1 MGNRY
6 KRMVTLGMVSFTA
19 ILAWVYCAL
28 AYRTE
33 TVYIAI
39 ISLVL
44 IASIYAFLLS
54 LVDIRIEKEQ
64 QMQDFI
70 VKTLQESIKQDNS
83 DVVDC
88 LNDMERL
95 AKASYV
101 QQRKMATYLSSQE
114 EQLDTAVKKT
124 AKLLIGYD
132 RKKEE
137 EAAQKAEQK
146 QKEEKMQAALEEQ
159 KKPDHTA
166 MILDAF
172 EKLTGD
178 VQAVV
183 AQLAEVTAQITAL
196 RDSVDAIE
204 IPKVVETVAPVASVA
219 EAPAQ
224 AAETADADALP
235 QPTDIAQDVEP
246 EAADIMQTVE
256 PEVADIAQTVEPEM
270 AEPDHVQDVEPEVS
284 DIAQPV
290 EPEVT
295 ELEHEQDKEPEATEI
310 AQTVEPEAADV
321 GTELEHV
328 QDMEPE
334 APHTEQEESAAFDTE
349 DFFSQFG
356 GSEDQTLK
364 EEAQFKEDTTNAG
377 MMDQSMI
384 DALLGNLASGNK
396 SADNT
401 KPADVIPFP
410 QQEQMDVSKEEAH
423 TEEITEAANEME
435 HEIEA
440 AVAATEEEENHTD
453 TASVTQ
459 APVDDSPNRALSPE
473 EIAAL
478 FASMQ

>member
-1 MGNRY
+1 
-6 KRMVTLGMVSFTA
+6 MVTLGMVSFTA
-19 ILAWVYCAL
+19 ILAWVYCVL

-64 QMQDFI
+64 QMQEYI
-70 VKTLQESIKQDNS
+70 AKTLKESLKQDNS

-95 AKASYV
+95 AKAAYV

-114 EQLDTAVKKT
+114 EQLDAAVKKT

-146 QKEEKMQAALEEQ
+146 QKEEEMQAALEEQ

-183 AQLAEVTAQITAL
+183 AQLSEVTAQITAL

-204 IPKVVETVAPVASVA
+204 IPKMVEAVAPVA

-224 AAETADADALP
+224 VAETDDADALP
-235 QPTDIAQDVEP
+235 QPADIAQDMDPEAAEARTEPEREQDTEP
-246 EAADIMQTVE
+246 EA
-256 PEVADIAQTVEPEM
+256 ADIAQTVEPEV
-270 AEPDHVQDVEPEVS
+270 AEADHVQDAEPEVA

-295 ELEHEQDKEPEATEI
+295 ELKHVQD
-310 AQTVEPEAADV
+310 VEPEAADIAQTV
-321 GTELEHV
+321 
-328 QDMEPE
+328 EPE

-356 GSEDQTLK
+356 GSEDQALK

-423 TEEITEAANEME
+423 TEEIAEAANEME

-453 TASVTQ
+453 TASVAQ
-459 APVDDSPNRALSPE
+459 ASVDDNPNRTLSPE

>member
-33 TVYIAI
+33 TVYVAI

-64 QMQDFI
+64 QMQEYI
-70 VKTLQESIKQDNS
+70 AKTLQESIKQDNS

-114 EQLDTAVKKT
+114 EQLDAAVKKT

-224 AAETADADALP
+224 VAETADADALP

-246 EAADIMQTVE
+246 EAADVRTE
-256 PEVADIAQTVEPEM
+256 FE
-270 AEPDHVQDVEPEVS
+270 HVQDM
-284 DIAQPV
+284 
-290 EPEVT
+290 
-295 ELEHEQDKEPEATEI
+295 EPEATEI

-321 GTELEHV
+321 RTELEHV

-384 DALLGNLASGNK
+384 DALLGSMASGNK

-459 APVDDSPNRALSPE
+459 APVDDNPNRALSPE

>member
-19 ILAWVYCAL
+19 ILAWVYCVL

-64 QMQDFI
+64 QMQEYI
-70 VKTLQESIKQDNS
+70 AKTLQESLKQDNS

-95 AKASYV
+95 AKAAYV

-114 EQLDTAVKKT
+114 EQLDAAVKKT

-146 QKEEKMQAALEEQ
+146 QKEEEMQAALEEQ

-183 AQLAEVTAQITAL
+183 AQLSEVTAQITAL

-204 IPKVVETVAPVASVA
+204 IPKMVEAVVPVAETPEQVA
-219 EAPAQ
+219 E
-224 AAETADADALP
+224 TDDADAW
-235 QPTDIAQDVEP
+235 TESEHEQDMEP
-246 EAADIMQTVE
+246 EAA
-256 PEVADIAQTVEPEM
+256 
-270 AEPDHVQDVEPEVS
+270 

-295 ELEHEQDKEPEATEI
+295 E
-310 AQTVEPEAADV
+310 AQTELDHVQDMDPEAADLV
-321 GTELEHV
+321 QLVEPEVTETDHV
-328 QDMEPE
+328 QDTEPE

-349 DFFSQFG
+349 DFFSQCG
-356 GSEDQTLK
+356 GSDDQTLK

-423 TEEITEAANEME
+423 TEEIAEAANEME

-440 AVAATEEEENHTD
+440 AVAATEEEENHAD
-453 TASVTQ
+453 TASVAQ
-459 APVDDSPNRALSPE
+459 ASVDDNPNRTLSPE

>member
-64 QMQDFI
+64 QMQEYI
-70 VKTLQESIKQDNS
+70 AKTLQESLKQDNS
-83 DVVDC
+83 DVVNC

-114 EQLDTAVKKT
+114 EQLDAAVKKT

-183 AQLAEVTAQITAL
+183 AQLAEVTKQITAL

-224 AAETADADALP
+224 VAETADADALP

-246 EAADIMQTVE
+246 EAADVR
-256 PEVADIAQTVEPEM
+256 
-270 AEPDHVQDVEPEVS
+270 
-284 DIAQPV
+284 
-290 EPEVT
+290 T
-295 ELEHEQDKEPEATEI
+295 ELEHVQDMEPEATEI

-321 GTELEHV
+321 RTELEHV

-453 TASVTQ
+453 TASATQ
-459 APVDDSPNRALSPE
+459 APVDDNPNRALSPE

>member
-19 ILAWVYCAL
+19 ILAWVYCVL

-44 IASIYAFLLS
+44 IAGIYAFLLS
-54 LVDIRIEKEQ
+54 LVDIRTEKEQ
-64 QMQDFI
+64 QMRDYI
-70 VKTLQESIKQDNS
+70 AKTLQESMKQDNS
-83 DVVDC
+83 ELVDC

-101 QQRKMATYLSSQE
+101 QQRKTATYLSAQE
-114 EQLDTAVKKT
+114 EQLDTVMKKAV
-124 AKLLIGYD
+124 KLLISYD

-137 EAAQKAEQK
+137 EATQKAELK
-146 QKEEKMQAALEEQ
+146 QKEVQMQAALEEQ
-159 KKPDHTA
+159 KKPDQTA
-166 MILDAF
+166 MILEAF

-183 AQLAEVTAQITAL
+183 AQLSEVTAQITAL

-204 IPKVVETVAPVASVA
+204 IPKVVEAVAPVVT
-219 EAPAQ
+219 EAPVQ
-224 AAETADADALP
+224 
-235 QPTDIAQDVEP
+235 VP
-246 EAADIMQTVE
+246 EAAVTDIQ
-256 PEVADIAQTVEPEM
+256 PEKADMPAV
-270 AEPDHVQDVEPEVS
+270 
-284 DIAQPV
+284 
-290 EPEVT
+290 
-295 ELEHEQDKEPEATEI
+295 ELEPTDI
-310 AQTVEPEAADV
+310 AQTVEPEAA
-321 GTELEHV
+321 HV
-328 QDMEPE
+328 QPEPADSAQVQAPE
-334 APHTEQEESAAFDTE
+334 AAHVDPEETATFNTE
-349 DFFSQFG
+349 DFFSRFG

-364 EEAQFKEDTTNAG
+364 EEAEFKEDTTNAG

-396 SADNT
+396 STDNT

-410 QQEQMDVSKEEAH
+410 QQDDVSKEEAH
-423 TEEITEAANEME
+423 TEEVSEAVSEME
-435 HEIEA
+435 HEIED
-440 AVAATEEEENHTD
+440 AVAATEEVEHGD
-453 TASVTQ
+453 DASAVQTP
-459 APVDDSPNRALSPE
+459 ADDNPNRTLSPE

>member
-64 QMQDFI
+64 QMQEYI
-70 VKTLQESIKQDNS
+70 AKTLQESIKQDNS

-114 EQLDTAVKKT
+114 EQLDAAVKKT

-146 QKEEKMQAALEEQ
+146 QKEDEMQAALEEQ

-183 AQLAEVTAQITAL
+183 AQLAEVTKQITAL

-204 IPKVVETVAPVASVA
+204 IPKVVETVAPVA

-235 QPTDIAQDVEP
+235 
-246 EAADIMQTVE
+246 
-256 PEVADIAQTVEPEM
+256 
-270 AEPDHVQDVEPEVS
+270 
-284 DIAQPV
+284 
-290 EPEVT
+290 
-295 ELEHEQDKEPEATEI
+295 
-310 AQTVEPEAADV
+310 
-321 GTELEHV
+321 
-328 QDMEPE
+328 
-334 APHTEQEESAAFDTE
+334 
-349 DFFSQFG
+349 
-356 GSEDQTLK
+356 
-364 EEAQFKEDTTNAG
+364 
-377 MMDQSMI
+377 
-384 DALLGNLASGNK
+384 
-396 SADNT
+396 
-401 KPADVIPFP
+401 
-410 QQEQMDVSKEEAH
+410 
-423 TEEITEAANEME
+423 
-435 HEIEA
+435 
-440 AVAATEEEENHTD
+440 
-453 TASVTQ
+453 
-459 APVDDSPNRALSPE
+459 
-473 EIAAL
+473 
-478 FASMQ
+478 

>member
-64 QMQDFI
+64 QMQEYI
-70 VKTLQESIKQDNS
+70 AKTLQESLKQANS

-114 EQLDTAVKKT
+114 EQLDAAVKKT

-146 QKEEKMQAALEEQ
+146 EKEEKMQAALEEQ

-204 IPKVVETVAPVASVA
+204 IPKVVETVAPVVSVA
-219 EAPAQ
+219 EA
-224 AAETADADALP
+224 ADADALP
-235 QPTDIAQDVEP
+235 QPTDIAQDMGP
-246 EAADIMQTVE
+246 EAADVR
-256 PEVADIAQTVEPEM
+256 
-270 AEPDHVQDVEPEVS
+270 
-284 DIAQPV
+284 
-290 EPEVT
+290 T
-295 ELEHEQDKEPEATEI
+295 ELEHVQDMEPEATEI
-310 AQTVEPEAADV
+310 AQTVEPEAAEV
-321 GTELEHV
+321 RTELEHV

-453 TASVTQ
+453 IASVTQ
-459 APVDDSPNRALSPE
+459 APVDDNPNRALSPE

>member
-54 LVDIRIEKEQ
+54 LVDIRVEKEQ

-70 VKTLQESIKQDNS
+70 AKTMQDSMKQDNS
-83 DVVDC
+83 ELVDC
-88 LNDMERL
+88 LNELERL
-95 AKASYV
+95 LKASYV
-101 QQRKMATYLSSQE
+101 QQRKTVTYLSAQE

-137 EAAQKAEQK
+137 ETAQKAEQK
-146 QKEEKMQAALEEQ
+146 EKEEKMQAALEAQ
-159 KKPDHTA
+159 NKPDHTA

-178 VQAVV
+178 VQAIVT
-183 AQLAEVTAQITAL
+183 QLSEATAQIAAL

-204 IPKVVETVAPVASVA
+204 IPKVVEAAAPVASVA
-219 EAPAQ
+219 EAQVTEPAV
-224 AAETADADALP
+224 ADAWTESERV
-235 QPTDIAQDVEP
+235 QDIEP
-246 EAADIMQTVE
+246 ET
-256 PEVADIAQTVEPEM
+256 ADIAQTVEPEVT
-270 AEPDHVQDVEPEVS
+270 ELEHVQDTEPETA
-284 DIAQPV
+284 DITQTV

-295 ELEHEQDKEPEATEI
+295 ELEH
-310 AQTVEPEAADV
+310 
-321 GTELEHV
+321 V
-328 QDMEPE
+328 QNTEPE
-334 APHTEQEESAAFDTE
+334 APHTEQEEPAAFDTE
-349 DFFSQFG
+349 DFFSRFG
-356 GSEDQTLK
+356 GSEDQALK

-410 QQEQMDVSKEEAH
+410 QQEQTDVSKEEAH
-423 TEEITEAANEME
+423 TEEIAEAASEME

-453 TASVTQ
+453 TASVAQ
-459 APVDDSPNRALSPE
+459 ASVDDNPNRTLSPE

>member
-28 AYRTE
+28 AYRME

-54 LVDIRIEKEQ
+54 LVDIRVEKEQ

-70 VKTLQESIKQDNS
+70 AKTLQESMKQDNS

-114 EQLDTAVKKT
+114 EQLDAAVKKT

-146 QKEEKMQAALEEQ
+146 EKEEKMQAALEEQ

-183 AQLAEVTAQITAL
+183 AQLSEATAQIAAL

-204 IPKVVETVAPVASVA
+204 IPKVVETTAPVASVA

-224 AAETADADALP
+224 VMETAVADALP
-235 QPTDIAQDVEP
+235 QP
-246 EAADIMQTVE
+246 ADI
-256 PEVADIAQTVEPEM
+256 
-270 AEPDHVQDVEPEVS
+270 VQDVEPESADVR
-284 DIAQPV
+284 
-290 EPEVT
+290 T
-295 ELEHEQDKEPEATEI
+295 ELEHVQDMEPEATEI
-310 AQTVEPEAADV
+310 AQTVEPEAA
-321 GTELEHV
+321 
-328 QDMEPE
+328 
-334 APHTEQEESAAFDTE
+334 HTEQEEPAAFDTE

-410 QQEQMDVSKEEAH
+410 QQEQTDVSKEEAH
-423 TEEITEAANEME
+423 TEEIAETANEME

-453 TASVTQ
+453 TASVAQ
-459 APVDDSPNRALSPE
+459 APVDDNSNRTLSPE

>member
-64 QMQDFI
+64 QMQEYI
-70 VKTLQESIKQDNS
+70 AKTLQESLKQDNS

-114 EQLDTAVKKT
+114 EQLDAAVKKT

-166 MILDAF
+166 MMLDAF

-183 AQLAEVTAQITAL
+183 AQLAEVTKQITAL

-219 EAPAQ
+219 E
-224 AAETADADALP
+224 TADADALP
-235 QPTDIAQDVEP
+235 QPTDIA
-246 EAADIMQTVE
+246 
-256 PEVADIAQTVEPEM
+256 
-270 AEPDHVQDVEPEVS
+270 QDVEPEVS

-295 ELEHEQDKEPEATEI
+295 ELEHVQDK
-310 AQTVEPEAADV
+310 
-321 GTELEHV
+321 
-328 QDMEPE
+328 EPE

>member
-19 ILAWVYCAL
+19 ILAWVYCIL
-28 AYRTE
+28 TYRTE

-54 LVDIRIEKEQ
+54 LVDIREEKER
-64 QMQDFI
+64 QMQDYI
-70 VKTLQESIKQDNS
+70 AKTLQESMKQDNS
-83 DVVDC
+83 EVVDC

-95 AKASYV
+95 TKASYV

-114 EQLDTAVKKT
+114 EQLDAAAKKT

-137 EAAQKAEQK
+137 EAAQKAEQM
-146 QKEEKMQAALEEQ
+146 QKELEMQAALQAQ
-159 KKPDHTA
+159 KEPDHTA
-166 MILDAF
+166 LVLEEF
-172 EKLTGD
+172 GKLAGD

-183 AQLAEVTAQITAL
+183 AQLQQVTAQLTAL
-196 RDSVDAIE
+196 REAVDAIE
-204 IPKVVETVAPVASVA
+204 MPKYVEASPVEAAS
-219 EAPAQ
+219 
-224 AAETADADALP
+224 TAVDADVEERMPEDELTEENTTESVVPELMISDGIENDITEDAEQDITNSILEV
-235 QPTDIAQDVEP
+235 TD
-246 EAADIMQTVE
+246 TS
-256 PEVADIAQTVEPEM
+256 TTEPEM
-270 AEPDHVQDVEPEVS
+270 VAEEATPTEEPE
-284 DIAQPV
+284 
-290 EPEVT
+290 
-295 ELEHEQDKEPEATEI
+295 
-310 AQTVEPEAADV
+310 
-321 GTELEHV
+321 
-328 QDMEPE
+328 
-334 APHTEQEESAAFDTE
+334 SAFNTE

-423 TEEITEAANEME
+423 AEEVAEAVSEME

-440 AVAATEEEENHTD
+440 AEAATEEEEDHTD
-453 TASVTQ
+453 SISAAQT
-459 APVDDSPNRALSPE
+459 PVNDNPNRTLSPE

>member
-64 QMQDFI
+64 QMQEYI
-70 VKTLQESIKQDNS
+70 AKTLQESLKQDNS

-114 EQLDTAVKKT
+114 EQLDAAVKKT

-146 QKEEKMQAALEEQ
+146 EKEEKMQAALEEQ

-224 AAETADADALP
+224 VAETAVADALP
-235 QPTDIAQDVEP
+235 QPADIVQDVEP

-256 PEVADIAQTVEPEM
+256 PEVSDIAQTVEPEV

-290 EPEVT
+290 EPEV
-295 ELEHEQDKEPEATEI
+295 
-310 AQTVEPEAADV
+310 
-321 GTELEHV
+321 TELEHV

-423 TEEITEAANEME
+423 TEEIAEAANEME

-459 APVDDSPNRALSPE
+459 APVDDNPNRTLSPE

>member
-19 ILAWVYCAL
+19 ILAWVYCIL
-28 AYRTE
+28 TYRTE

-54 LVDIRIEKEQ
+54 LVDIREEKER
-64 QMQDFI
+64 QMQDYI
-70 VKTLQESIKQDNS
+70 AKTLQESMKQDNS
-83 DVVDC
+83 EVVDC

-114 EQLDTAVKKT
+114 EQLDAAAKKT

-137 EAAQKAEQK
+137 EAAQKAEQM
-146 QKEEKMQAALEEQ
+146 QKELEMQAALQAQ
-159 KKPDHTA
+159 KEPDHTA
-166 MILDAF
+166 LVLEEF
-172 EKLTGD
+172 GKLAGD

-183 AQLAEVTAQITAL
+183 AQLQQVTAQLTAL
-196 RDSVDAIE
+196 REAVDAIE
-204 IPKVVETVAPVASVA
+204 MPKYVEASPVEAAS
-219 EAPAQ
+219 
-224 AAETADADALP
+224 TAVDADVEERMPEDELTEENTTESVVP
-235 QPTDIAQDVEP
+235 ELMISDGIENDITESTEQDITSFISEVTD
-246 EAADIMQTVE
+246 TS
-256 PEVADIAQTVEPEM
+256 TTEPEM
-270 AEPDHVQDVEPEVS
+270 VAEEATPTEEPE
-284 DIAQPV
+284 
-290 EPEVT
+290 
-295 ELEHEQDKEPEATEI
+295 
-310 AQTVEPEAADV
+310 
-321 GTELEHV
+321 
-328 QDMEPE
+328 
-334 APHTEQEESAAFDTE
+334 SAFNTE

-423 TEEITEAANEME
+423 AEEVAEAVSEME

-440 AVAATEEEENHTD
+440 AEAATEEEEDHTD
-453 TASVTQ
+453 SISVAQT
-459 APVDDSPNRALSPE
+459 PVNDNPNRTLSPE

>member
-19 ILAWVYCAL
+19 ILAWVYCIL
-28 AYRTE
+28 TYRTE

-54 LVDIRIEKEQ
+54 LVDIREEKER
-64 QMQDFI
+64 QMQNYI
-70 VKTLQESIKQDNS
+70 AKTLQESMKQDNS
-83 DVVDC
+83 EVVDC

-114 EQLDTAVKKT
+114 EQLDAAAKKT

-137 EAAQKAEQK
+137 EAAQKAEQM
-146 QKEEKMQAALEEQ
+146 QKELEMQAALQAQ
-159 KKPDHTA
+159 KEPDHTA
-166 MILDAF
+166 LVLEEF
-172 EKLTGD
+172 GKLAGD

-183 AQLAEVTAQITAL
+183 AQLQQVTAQLTAL
-196 RDSVDAIE
+196 REAVDAIE
-204 IPKVVETVAPVASVA
+204 MPKYVEASPVEAAS
-219 EAPAQ
+219 
-224 AAETADADALP
+224 TAVDADVEERMPEDELTEENTTESVVPELMISDGIENDITESAE
-235 QPTDIAQDVEP
+235 QDITNSISEVTD
-246 EAADIMQTVE
+246 TS
-256 PEVADIAQTVEPEM
+256 TTEPEM
-270 AEPDHVQDVEPEVS
+270 VAEEATPTEEPE
-284 DIAQPV
+284 
-290 EPEVT
+290 
-295 ELEHEQDKEPEATEI
+295 
-310 AQTVEPEAADV
+310 
-321 GTELEHV
+321 
-328 QDMEPE
+328 
-334 APHTEQEESAAFDTE
+334 SAFNTE

-423 TEEITEAANEME
+423 AEEVAEAVSEME

-440 AVAATEEEENHTD
+440 AVAATEEEEDHTD
-453 TASVTQ
+453 SISAAQT
-459 APVDDSPNRALSPE
+459 PVNDNPNRTLSPE

>member
-64 QMQDFI
+64 QMQEYI
-70 VKTLQESIKQDNS
+70 AKTLQESLKQDNS

-95 AKASYV
+95 AKAAYV

-114 EQLDTAVKKT
+114 EQLDAAVKKT

-146 QKEEKMQAALEEQ
+146 QKEEEMQAALEEQ

-183 AQLAEVTAQITAL
+183 AQLSEVTAQITAL

-204 IPKVVETVAPVASVA
+204 IPKMVEAVAPVT
-219 EAPAQ
+219 EAPAPV
-224 AAETADADALP
+224 AETADADAWTEP
-235 QPTDIAQDVEP
+235 EREQDMEP
-246 EAADIMQTVE
+246 EAAEARTESEREQDME
-256 PEVADIAQTVEPEM
+256 PEAADIAQTVEPEV
-270 AEPDHVQDVEPEVS
+270 AEARTEPE
-284 DIAQPV
+284 
-290 EPEVT
+290 
-295 ELEHEQDKEPEATEI
+295 
-310 AQTVEPEAADV
+310 
-321 GTELEHV
+321 

-423 TEEITEAANEME
+423 TEEIAEAANEME

-459 APVDDSPNRALSPE
+459 APVDDNPNRTLSPE

>member
-44 IASIYAFLLS
+44 IASIYAFLMS

-64 QMQDFI
+64 QMQEYI
-70 VKTLQESIKQDNS
+70 AKTLQESIKQDNS

-101 QQRKMATYLSSQE
+101 QQRKMSTYLSSQE
-114 EQLDTAVKKT
+114 EQLDAAVKKT

-132 RKKEE
+132 RKKEK

-146 QKEEKMQAALEEQ
+146 EKEEKMQAALEEQ

-183 AQLAEVTAQITAL
+183 AQLAEVTKQITAL

-204 IPKVVETVAPVASVA
+204 MPKVVEAVAPVA

-224 AAETADADALP
+224 VTEPAVADALP
-235 QPTDIAQDVEP
+235 QPADIAQDVEP
-246 EAADIMQTVE
+246 EAADIVQTV
-256 PEVADIAQTVEPEM
+256 
-270 AEPDHVQDVEPEVS
+270 
-284 DIAQPV
+284 
-290 EPEVT
+290 
-295 ELEHEQDKEPEATEI
+295 
-310 AQTVEPEAADV
+310 
-321 GTELEHV
+321 
-328 QDMEPE
+328 EPE

-410 QQEQMDVSKEEAH
+410 QQEQTDVSKEEAH

-459 APVDDSPNRALSPE
+459 APVDDNPNRALSPE

>member
-64 QMQDFI
+64 QMQEYI
-70 VKTLQESIKQDNS
+70 AKTLQESLKQDNS

-114 EQLDTAVKKT
+114 EQLDAAVKKT

-146 QKEEKMQAALEEQ
+146 EKEEKMQAALEEQ

-224 AAETADADALP
+224 VAETAVADALP
-235 QPTDIAQDVEP
+235 QPADIVQDVEP

-256 PEVADIAQTVEPEM
+256 PEVSDIAQTVEPEV
-270 AEPDHVQDVEPEVS
+270 AEPDHVQDMEPEVS

-290 EPEVT
+290 EPEV
-295 ELEHEQDKEPEATEI
+295 
-310 AQTVEPEAADV
+310 
-321 GTELEHV
+321 TELEHV

-334 APHTEQEESAAFDTE
+334 APHTEQEESATFDTE

-423 TEEITEAANEME
+423 TEEIAEAANEME

-459 APVDDSPNRALSPE
+459 APVDDNPNRTLSPE

>member
-64 QMQDFI
+64 QMQEYI
-70 VKTLQESIKQDNS
+70 AKTLQESIKQDNS

-114 EQLDTAVKKT
+114 EQLDVAVKKT

-132 RKKEE
+132 RKKEK

-146 QKEEKMQAALEEQ
+146 QKEDEMQAALEEQ

-183 AQLAEVTAQITAL
+183 AQLAEVTKQITAL

-204 IPKVVETVAPVASVA
+204 IPKVVETVAPVA

-235 QPTDIAQDVEP
+235 QPADIVQDVEP
-246 EAADIMQTVE
+246 EAADVR
-256 PEVADIAQTVEPEM
+256 
-270 AEPDHVQDVEPEVS
+270 
-284 DIAQPV
+284 
-290 EPEVT
+290 T
-295 ELEHEQDKEPEATEI
+295 ELEHVQDMEPEATEI

-328 QDMEPE
+328 QDKEPE
-334 APHTEQEESAAFDTE
+334 APHTEQEESATFDTE

-356 GSEDQTLK
+356 GSEDQALK

-459 APVDDSPNRALSPE
+459 APVDDNPNRALSPE

>member
-19 ILAWVYCAL
+19 ILAWVYCVL

-64 QMQDFI
+64 QMQEYI
-70 VKTLQESIKQDNS
+70 AKTLQESLKQDNS

-95 AKASYV
+95 AKAAYV

-114 EQLDTAVKKT
+114 EQLDAAVKKT

-146 QKEEKMQAALEEQ
+146 QKVEEMQAALEEQ

-183 AQLAEVTAQITAL
+183 AQLSEVTAQITAL

-204 IPKVVETVAPVASVA
+204 IPKVVEAVAPVA
-219 EAPAQ
+219 EAPARV
-224 AAETADADALP
+224 AETDDADALP
-235 QPTDIAQDVEP
+235 QPADIAQDMDP
-246 EAADIMQTVE
+246 EAADIAQPVE
-256 PEVADIAQTVEPEM
+256 PEVAEARTEPEREQNMEPEAADIAQTVEPEV
-270 AEPDHVQDVEPEVS
+270 AEARTEPE
-284 DIAQPV
+284 
-290 EPEVT
+290 
-295 ELEHEQDKEPEATEI
+295 
-310 AQTVEPEAADV
+310 
-321 GTELEHV
+321 

-356 GSEDQTLK
+356 GSDDQTLK

-423 TEEITEAANEME
+423 TEEIAEAANEME

-453 TASVTQ
+453 TASVAQ
-459 APVDDSPNRALSPE
+459 ASVDDNPNRTLSPE

>member
-19 ILAWVYCAL
+19 ILAWVYCIL
-28 AYRTE
+28 TYRTE

-54 LVDIRIEKEQ
+54 LVDIREEKER
-64 QMQDFI
+64 QMQDYI
-70 VKTLQESIKQDNS
+70 AKTLQESMKQDNS
-83 DVVDC
+83 EVVDC

-114 EQLDTAVKKT
+114 EQLDAAAKKT

-137 EAAQKAEQK
+137 EAAQKAEQM
-146 QKEEKMQAALEEQ
+146 QKELEMQAALQAQ
-159 KKPDHTA
+159 KEPDHTA
-166 MILDAF
+166 LVLEEF
-172 EKLTGD
+172 GKLAGD

-183 AQLAEVTAQITAL
+183 AQLQQVTAQLTAL
-196 RDSVDAIE
+196 REAVDAIE
-204 IPKVVETVAPVASVA
+204 MPKYVEASPVEAAS
-219 EAPAQ
+219 
-224 AAETADADALP
+224 TAVDADVEERMPEDELTEENTTESVVPELMISDGIENDITEDAE
-235 QPTDIAQDVEP
+235 QDITNSISEVTD
-246 EAADIMQTVE
+246 TS
-256 PEVADIAQTVEPEM
+256 TTEPEM
-270 AEPDHVQDVEPEVS
+270 VAEEAAPTEEPESV
-284 DIAQPV
+284 
-290 EPEVT
+290 
-295 ELEHEQDKEPEATEI
+295 
-310 AQTVEPEAADV
+310 
-321 GTELEHV
+321 
-328 QDMEPE
+328 
-334 APHTEQEESAAFDTE
+334 FNTE

-384 DALLGNLASGNK
+384 DALLGNLASANK

-423 TEEITEAANEME
+423 AEEGAEAVSEVE

-440 AVAATEEEENHTD
+440 AEAATEEEEDHTD
-453 TASVTQ
+453 SISAAQT
-459 APVDDSPNRALSPE
+459 PVNDNPNRTLSPE

>member
-64 QMQDFI
+64 QMQEYI
-70 VKTLQESIKQDNS
+70 AKTLQESLKQDNS

-114 EQLDTAVKKT
+114 EQLDAAVKKT

-146 QKEEKMQAALEEQ
+146 EKEEKMQAALEEQ

-224 AAETADADALP
+224 VAETAVADALP
-235 QPTDIAQDVEP
+235 QPADIVQDVEP

-256 PEVADIAQTVEPEM
+256 PEVSDIAQTVEPEV
-270 AEPDHVQDVEPEVS
+270 AEPDHVQDMEPEVS

-290 EPEVT
+290 EPEV
-295 ELEHEQDKEPEATEI
+295 
-310 AQTVEPEAADV
+310 
-321 GTELEHV
+321 TELEHV

-410 QQEQMDVSKEEAH
+410 QQEQMDMSKEEAH
-423 TEEITEAANEME
+423 TEEIAEAANEME

-459 APVDDSPNRALSPE
+459 APVDDNPNRTLSPE

>member
-19 ILAWVYCAL
+19 ILAWVYCVL

-64 QMQDFI
+64 QMQEYI
-70 VKTLQESIKQDNS
+70 AKTLQESLKQDNS

-95 AKASYV
+95 AKAAYV

-114 EQLDTAVKKT
+114 EQLDAAVKKT

-146 QKEEKMQAALEEQ
+146 QKVEEMQAALEEQ

-183 AQLAEVTAQITAL
+183 AQLSEVTAQITAL

-204 IPKVVETVAPVASVA
+204 IPKMVEAVAPVT
-219 EAPAQ
+219 EAPAPV
-224 AAETADADALP
+224 AETADADAW
-235 QPTDIAQDVEP
+235 TESEREQDMEP
-246 EAADIMQTVE
+246 ETADITQTVE
-256 PEVADIAQTVEPEM
+256 PEVTEI
-270 AEPDHVQDVEPEVS
+270 DHVQDTEPEAA

-295 ELEHEQDKEPEATEI
+295 E
-310 AQTVEPEAADV
+310 AD
-321 GTELEHV
+321 HV
-328 QDMEPE
+328 QDTEPE

-356 GSEDQTLK
+356 GSDDQTLK

-423 TEEITEAANEME
+423 TEEIAEAANEME

-453 TASVTQ
+453 TASVAQ
-459 APVDDSPNRALSPE
+459 ASVDDNPNRTLSPE

>member
-64 QMQDFI
+64 QMQEYI
-70 VKTLQESIKQDNS
+70 AKTLQESLKQDNS

-114 EQLDTAVKKT
+114 EQLDAAVKKT

-146 QKEEKMQAALEEQ
+146 QKEDEMQAALEEQ

-219 EAPAQ
+219 EAPVQVAG
-224 AAETADADALP
+224 TADADALP

-246 EAADIMQTVE
+246 EAADVR
-256 PEVADIAQTVEPEM
+256 
-270 AEPDHVQDVEPEVS
+270 
-284 DIAQPV
+284 
-290 EPEVT
+290 
-295 ELEHEQDKEPEATEI
+295 
-310 AQTVEPEAADV
+310 
-321 GTELEHV
+321 TELEHV

-410 QQEQMDVSKEEAH
+410 QQEQTDVSKEEAH

-459 APVDDSPNRALSPE
+459 APVDDNPNRTLSPE